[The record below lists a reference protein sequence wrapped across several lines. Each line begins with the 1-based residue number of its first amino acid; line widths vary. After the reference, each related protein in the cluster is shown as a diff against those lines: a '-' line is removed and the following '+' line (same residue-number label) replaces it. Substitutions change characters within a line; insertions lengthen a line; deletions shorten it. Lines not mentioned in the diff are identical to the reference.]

1 MAPYLN
7 QFGQQMMHPQLGLPL
22 FMDTSNKMVVYKSK
36 LGNYEP
42 YQPMTT
48 VQPGM
53 MQGQPGMMQGQPRM
67 MQGQPG
73 MKQGQPGM
81 MQGQPGMMQGQ
92 PGMDMTSAMSGASV
106 VAASMQQVDYGGMA
120 NSGMGMAGQGFNAM
134 QGIPIDTHTLPLQ

>member
-53 MQGQPGMMQGQPRM
+53 MQGQPGMMQGQPGM

-73 MKQGQPGM
+73 MK
-81 MQGQPGMMQGQ
+81 QGQ